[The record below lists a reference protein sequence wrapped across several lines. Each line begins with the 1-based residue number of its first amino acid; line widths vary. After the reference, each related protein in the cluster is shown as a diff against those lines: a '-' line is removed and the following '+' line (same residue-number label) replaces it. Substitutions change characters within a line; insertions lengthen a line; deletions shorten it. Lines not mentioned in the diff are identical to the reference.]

1 MAKKSDL
8 QKVGFNQTASASST
22 GIAPLHGSHAALPIT
37 CDASNA
43 RIMAVGEYHYSF
55 IPQYRFAK
63 AVECAAFLPF
73 NAIRFHILTPFR
85 TRWGQV
91 YFSPFANPRR
101 TRERFCQLGS
111 KLFQKIFEKAKCA
124 CPKSP
129 DRRISIV
136 KSIQMI

>member
-1 MAKKSDL
+1 MLFPILSFSDS
-8 QKVGFNQTASASST
+8 V
-22 GIAPLHGSHAALPIT
+22 
-37 CDASNA
+37 D
-43 RIMAVGEYHYSF
+43 SF